1 MITISA
7 ADFSANNLGQAKKYN
22 RNSKVPCF
30 VVEHKGRGTMKAKLD
45 DGHISG
51 ILQLDIG
58 FLSQT
63 MILRTGL

>member
-1 MITISA
+1 
-7 ADFSANNLGQAKKYN
+7 
-22 RNSKVPCF
+22 
-30 VVEHKGRGTMKAKLD
+30 MKAKLD